1 MILFIKLFDLQVPD
15 NDIPK
20 NILNKLHGIQTPKT
34 FYLINTNDFMGK
46 NSNSFAKTN
55 MQVSNSL
62 KIKFH

>member
-34 FYLINTNDFMGK
+34 FYLKNTNNF
-46 NSNSFAKTN
+46 
-55 MQVSNSL
+55 
-62 KIKFH
+62 KILLALQRQICKYPIT